1 MIIQDLPLNQ
11 DNYTFSLE
19 KAKPPA
25 DGTAQEQTVFS
36 AVTVKNRL
44 SSLKSGFPSEP
55 LDAKQSVSGQV
66 PCFLSLG
73 CSPRGNPLSS
83 DSHEGVTLSPSHS
96 YQDFFLS
103 KEHKLPVLPPPLRK
117 PLKYRLGAWLKAEQ
131 WVFFGVHTGPQRH
144 AQLSFLHR
152 SWPASQGLPWLAFV
166 AFWSGE
172 EQSQKPSKKCQ
183 TGKRSAGIGHFLPTE
198 GHSQEP
204 LWNLCHVQVFK
215 HCVTSKIIF
224 EESEDCRGVGQVLY
238 SFCLSSDTCRYIP

>member
-96 YQDFFLS
+96 YQDFFFEQRTQIAGFTSTTQKAL
-103 KEHKLPVLPPPLRK
+103 KLQIGGMAQGRAVCVFWCPHRPT
-117 PLKYRLGAWLKAEQ
+117 KACATLILAS
-131 WVFFGVHTGPQRH
+131 VVASITRPALACICG
-144 AQLSFLHR
+144 FLVR
-152 SWPASQGLPWLAFV
+152 
-166 AFWSGE
+166 
-172 EQSQKPSKKCQ
+172 
-183 TGKRSAGIGHFLPTE
+183 
-198 GHSQEP
+198 
-204 LWNLCHVQVFK
+204 
-215 HCVTSKIIF
+215 
-224 EESEDCRGVGQVLY
+224 
-238 SFCLSSDTCRYIP
+238 